1 MSLPIRAGVIITA
14 VGMEK
19 PEKAEVTYIVGLSEK
34 IQIKRRGLKKKMA
47 AAP

>member
-1 MSLPIRAGVIITA
+1 MIITA

-19 PEKAEVTYIVGLSEK
+19 PEKAEVTDIVGLSENFK